1 MNASSCGHAGHGR
14 RDDLAKFLKVKR
26 AQIQPGG
33 LDLPLSRRRRVSGL
47 RREEVAL
54 LCGISTTWYTQ
65 LEAGARITVSPALL
79 SRLADVLHL
88 TMLERAYLFALA
100 IDELHDVATFL
111 PSIPILASRIEA
123 ETFEAE
129 IDHVL
134 RVHRGLKTHVYGAL
148 VHERIDDLKP
158 YLDEAQCPI
167 GFWLHE
173 DLALERRRD
182 RTYDAAARA
191 HSDFHRE
198 IERVVRASE
207 AAGMAA
213 GERLVLCNDGYAAAA
228 ATLEHTFTNWPRE
241 LAS

>member
-1 MNASSCGHAGHGR
+1 MNVSSCGHAGHGR
-14 RDDLAKFLKVKR
+14 RHDLAKFLKTKR
-26 AQIQPGG
+26 AAIEPGG

-65 LEAGARITVSPALL
+65 LEAGAPITVSPSLL
-79 SRLADVLHL
+79 SRLADVLRL

-100 IDELHDVATFL
+100 IDELHDVAVFL
-111 PSIPILASRIEA
+111 PSIPILSTRIEA

-129 IDHVL
+129 IEHVL

-148 VHERIDDLKP
+148 VNERIDDLKP

-167 GFWLHE
+167 GYWLHE
-173 DLALERRRD
+173 DLALDRRRD
-182 RTYDAAARA
+182 REYDAAARA
-191 HSDFHRE
+191 HSAFHQE
-198 IERVVRASE
+198 IDRVVRASE
-207 AAGMAA
+207 TAGMAA
-213 GERLVLCNDGYAAAA
+213 GERLVLCNDGYASAA
-228 ATLEHTFTNWPRE
+228 ATLEETFANWPRK

>member
-1 MNASSCGHAGHGR
+1 VNVSSCGHVGHGR
-14 RDDLAKFLKVKR
+14 RHDLAKFLKAKR
-26 AQIQPGG
+26 AGIEPSG

-65 LEAGARITVSPALL
+65 LEAGAPITVSPALL
-79 SRLADVLHL
+79 SRLAEVLRL
-88 TMLERAYLFALA
+88 TMLERAYLFSLA
-100 IDELHDVATFL
+100 IDELHDVAAFL
-111 PSIPILASRIEA
+111 PSIPILATRIEA

-148 VHERIDDLKP
+148 VNDRIHDLRP
-158 YLDEAQCPI
+158 YLDEAKCPI
-167 GFWLHE
+167 GYWLHE

-182 RTYDAAARA
+182 SSYNDAARA
-191 HSDFHRE
+191 HAAFHRE
-198 IERVVRASE
+198 IDHVVHASE
-207 AAGMAA
+207 TAGIAVA
-213 GERLVLCNDGYAAAA
+213 ERLVLCAEGYVSAA
-228 ATLEHTFTNWPRE
+228 ATLERTFAEWPRQ